1 VRRDLA
7 AAIRLLVLPTLA
19 LAVVVAFLP
28 GRLSLAIRLYGLVL
42 CAVALG
48 LALAALRRTY
58 PRAAPLRRPVT
69 RTVPRRT
76 PPPSLARLEHET
88 AIGVAGS
95 FDLHHRLRPRLRL
108 LAQGVLATRRRVSL
122 DGEPEAARRAI
133 GEETWE
139 LVRSDRPPPEDR
151 LARGL
156 SVSELGRVVESLEG
170 V

>member
-1 VRRDLA
+1 VRRELVG
-7 AAIRLLVLPTLA
+7 AIRLLVVPTLA
-19 LAVVVAFLP
+19 LGVVVAFLP
-28 GRLSLAIRLYGLVL
+28 GRLSLGVRLYALVV

-48 LALAALRRTY
+48 LALAALRRSY
-58 PRAAPLRRPVT
+58 PRAKPLRRAVK
-69 RTVPRRT
+69 RTSPRRS

-95 FDLHHRLRPRLRL
+95 FDLHHRLRPRLRS
-108 LAQGVLATRRRVSL
+108 LAQDVLASRRRISL
-122 DGEPEAARRAI
+122 DADPEAARRI
-133 GEETWE
+133 LGEETWG

-156 SVSELGRVVESLEG
+156 SPSELGRVVDSLER

>member
-1 VRRDLA
+1 MRRDLA
-7 AAIRLLVLPTLA
+7 ATIRLLVLPTLA

-28 GRLSLAIRLYGLVL
+28 GRLSLAIRLYGLVV

-122 DGEPEAARRAI
+122 DGEPEAARGAI
-133 GEETWE
+133 GEETWK

-156 SVSELGRVVESLEG
+156 SLSELDRVVESLER

>member
-1 VRRDLA
+1 VRRELA
-7 AAIRLLVLPTLA
+7 GAIRLLVVPTLA
-19 LAVVVAFLP
+19 LGVIVAFLP
-28 GRLSLAIRLYGLVL
+28 GRVSLAVRLYALVV

-48 LALAALRRTY
+48 LALTALRRSY
-58 PRAAPLRRPVT
+58 PRAKPLRRSVK
-69 RTVPRRT
+69 RTAPRRS

-95 FDLHHRLRPRLRL
+95 FDLHHRLRPRLRT
-108 LAQGVLATRRRVSL
+108 LAQSVLMTRRRLSL
-122 DGEPEAARRAI
+122 DDEPEAARRI
-133 GEETWE
+133 VGDETWE

-156 SVSELGRVVESLEG
+156 SVSELDRVVESLER